1 MKAMNAFFRV
11 GAAAGLLALTSSA
24 AFAQQVQL
32 TIKDGRV
39 TLKTENATVRQ
50 ILDEWT
56 RVGQTKIVNGD
67 KVTGQPLTL
76 TLIDVPER
84 EALDTVMRQAAGYA
98 VVERASDVANASTFD
113 RILVMAR
120 TTPVTQVASGGATS
134 SSSSPVATYQPAE
147 PAAPAD
153 EQVALAEEPPSPAA
167 PVVNPYA
174 PGGGQGAP
182 GAVGPNGMANGANAA
197 AAPGATVGVNPPV
210 KFDYTN
216 PQAYFEQQRRAQ
228 QAAAQAT
235 GQTGQPGQVN
245 PAPQQQFIN
254 PYPGSNVAPIAV
266 GGTGGTAQPQQPS
279 NVPTFG
285 SGTTNAPGAAPQPQ
299 QPTQPPSGTGSNFNP
314 YNMSGY
320 QPPANAGQAPPA
332 TPVEPDR
339 SKYANP
345 YVPTRT
351 P

>member
-11 GAAAGLLALTSSA
+11 SAAAGFLAVTSSA

-76 TLIDVPER
+76 SLIDVPER

-98 VVERASDVANASTFD
+98 VVERASEAPNASTFD

-120 TTPVTQVASGGATS
+120 TTPVTQVASTAG
-134 SSSSPVATYQPAE
+134 SSSPGANAAAYAPPPEPVAPE
-147 PAAPAD
+147 D
-153 EQVALAEEPPSPAA
+153 QVALAEEPPQPAA

-174 PGGGQGAP
+174 GPGAP
-182 GAVGPNGMANGANAA
+182 GAVGPNGMANGANGAA
-197 AAPGATVGVNPPV
+197 AGANGATVGAAPV

-216 PQAYFEQQRRAQ
+216 PQAYFDQQRRAQ
-228 QAAAQAT
+228 AAAAQAA
-235 GQTGQPGQVN
+235 GQTGQPGQVD
-245 PAPQQQFIN
+245 PQPQQFIN

-266 GGTGGTAQPQQPS
+266 GGTGSAAQPQQPS

-285 SGTTNAPGAAPQPQ
+285 SGTTTNAPGAAPQPQ
-299 QPTQPPSGTGSNFNP
+299 ATPPPAGTGSNFNP

-320 QPPANAGQAPPA
+320 VPPANSGQAPPA

-345 YVPTRT
+345 YQPTRT

>member
-1 MKAMNAFFRV
+1 MKAMNALFRFS
-11 GAAAGLLALTSSA
+11 AAAGLVALTSSA

-56 RVGQTKIVNGD
+56 RIGQTKIVNAD
-67 KVTGQPLTL
+67 KVTGTPLTL

-84 EALDTVMRQAAGYA
+84 EALDVVMRQAAGYA
-98 VVERASDVANASTFD
+98 VVERNGDAPNSSMFD

-120 TTPVTQVASGGATS
+120 TTPVTQVASSGAGS
-134 SSSSPVATYQPAE
+134 SASSANVATYTPPAE
-147 PAAPAD
+147 PAE
-153 EQVALAEEPPSPAA
+153 EQVAMAEEPPSPQA
-167 PVVNPYA
+167 PVVNPYQ
-174 PGGGQGAP
+174 PNGGQGAP
-182 GAVGPNGMANGANAA
+182 GAVGPNGMANGANASVNG
-197 AAPGATVGVNPPV
+197 GAGGTVGVNPPA

-228 QAAAQAT
+228 QAAAQAA

-245 PAPQQQFIN
+245 PQPQQFIN

-266 GGTGGTAQPQQPS
+266 GGSGAAQPSQPS

-285 SGTTNAPGAAPQPQ
+285 GGTTSAPGAAPAPQPAA
-299 QPTQPPSGTGSNFNP
+299 QPPSGTGNNFNP

-320 QPPANAGQAPPA
+320 TPPANAGQAPPA

-345 YVPTRT
+345 YQPTRT

>member
-11 GAAAGLLALTSSA
+11 GVAAGLLAVTSSA

-56 RVGQTKIVNGD
+56 RVGQTKIVNAD
-67 KVTGQPLTL
+67 KVTGQPLSL

-98 VVERASDVANASTFD
+98 VVERASDGQNASTFD

-120 TTPVTQVASGGATS
+120 TTPVTAPAAGAAASASASIATYTPPE
-134 SSSSPVATYQPAE
+134 PVAP
-147 PAAPAD
+147 D
-153 EQVALAEEPPSPAA
+153 DQVALAEEPPPPAA

-174 PGGGQGAP
+174 PGGGAGQPGAP
-182 GAVGPNGMANGANAA
+182 GTNGANGNVNAA
-197 AAPGATVGVNPPV
+197 AGNTVGVNPPV

-216 PQAYFEQQRRAQ
+216 PQAYFEQQRRQQQAAQ
-228 QAAAQAT
+228 QAAP
-235 GQTGQPGQVN
+235 QTGQPGQVN
-245 PAPQQQFIN
+245 QAPQQFIN

-266 GGTGGTAQPQQPS
+266 GGGNTQPAQPS

-285 SGTTNAPGAAPQPQ
+285 GGTTTAPGQAPAP
-299 QPTQPPSGTGSNFNP
+299 QPTQPPAGTGSNFNP

-320 QPPANAGQAPPA
+320 QPPANAGQAPPT

>member
-1 MKAMNAFFRV
+1 MKAMNALFRI
-11 GAAAGLLALTSSA
+11 GAAAGILALTSSA

-98 VVERASDVANASTFD
+98 VVERAGDAANASTFD

-120 TTPVTQVASGGATS
+120 TTPVTQPTAGASAS
-134 SSSSPVATYQPAE
+134 SSSVATYTPPDPVGPE
-147 PAAPAD
+147 
-153 EQVALAEEPPSPAA
+153 EQVALAEEPPQPAA
-167 PVVNPYA
+167 PVVNPYQ
-174 PGGGQGAP
+174 PNGGNAAGAP
-182 GAVGPNGMANGANAA
+182 GSNGMANGVNGVNANA
-197 AAPGATVGVNPPV
+197 GAGGTVGVNPPV

-228 QAAAQAT
+228 QTAAQSS

-245 PAPQQQFIN
+245 PQPQQFIN

-266 GGTGGTAQPQQPS
+266 GGGGAAQPSQPS

-285 SGTTNAPGAAPQPQ
+285 GGTTTAPGAAPAPQPA
-299 QPTQPPSGTGSNFNP
+299 QPPAGTGSNFNP

>member
-1 MKAMNAFFRV
+1 MKAMNAFIRV

-24 AFAQQVQL
+24 AYAQQVQL

-56 RVGQTKIVNGD
+56 RVGQTKIVNAD
-67 KVTGQPLTL
+67 KVAGQPLSL

-98 VVERASDVANASTFD
+98 VVERAADTPNTSTFD

-120 TTPVTQVASGGATS
+120 TTPVTQPAAGGATS
-134 SSSSPVATYQPAE
+134 SSSSPVATYSP
-147 PAAPAD
+147 PAD
-153 EQVALAEEPPSPAA
+153 PVGPEEQVALAEEPPQPAA

-174 PGGGQGAP
+174 PGGPSGAP
-182 GAVGPNGMANGANAA
+182 GAIGPNGMANGANAA
-197 AAPGATVGVNPPV
+197 AGNTVGVNPPV

-228 QAAAQAT
+228 QAAQQSS
-235 GQTGQPGQVN
+235 GQFGQPGQVN
-245 PAPQQQFIN
+245 PQPQQYIN
-254 PYPGSNVAPIAV
+254 PYPGSNVQPIAV
-266 GGTGGTAQPQQPS
+266 GGTGGTTQPAQPS

-285 SGTTNAPGAAPQPQ
+285 GGTTSAPGQAPAPQPA
-299 QPTQPPSGTGSNFNP
+299 QPPAGTGSNFNP

-345 YVPTRT
+345 YVPNRT

>member
-1 MKAMNAFFRV
+1 MKAMNAFFRFGV
-11 GAAAGLLALTSSA
+11 AAGLLAVTSSA

-56 RVGQTKIVNGD
+56 RVGQTKIVNAD

-98 VVERASDVANASTFD
+98 VVERAGDAANASTFD

-120 TTPVTQVASGGATS
+120 TTPVTQ
-134 SSSSPVATYQPAE
+134 
-147 PAAPAD
+147 PAARRDVVVFVDRGDLLAARRPGRAGE
-153 EQVALAEEPPSPAA
+153 EQVALAEEPPQPAA

-174 PGGGQGAP
+174 AWRRAGSAGQRGHA
-182 GAVGPNGMANGANAA
+182 NGMANGANGAAGHGSTVGAIAGEVRLHQSAGLFRPAAARPAGGAAVVRSDGPARSGESAA
-197 AAPGATVGVNPPV
+197 AAVHQPV
-210 KFDYTN
+210 SG
-216 PQAYFEQQRRAQ
+216 QQRRADRGGRQ
-228 QAAAQAT
+228 RRHRAAFAAEQRADVR
-235 GQTGQPGQVN
+235 QRHDN
-245 PAPQQQFIN
+245 RA
-254 PYPGSNVAPIAV
+254 
-266 GGTGGTAQPQQPS
+266 
-279 NVPTFG
+279 G
-285 SGTTNAPGAAPQPQ
+285 SGAGA
-299 QPTQPPSGTGSNFNP
+299 QPTQPPAGTGSNFNP

>member
-1 MKAMNAFFRV
+1 MKAMNALFRA

-32 TIKDGRV
+32 SIKDGRV

-56 RVGQTKIVNGD
+56 RVGQTRIVNAD

-98 VVERASDVANASTFD
+98 VVERATDVANASMFD
-113 RILVMAR
+113 RILVVAR
-120 TTPVTQVASGGATS
+120 TTPVTQVASSGAGS
-134 SSSSPVATYQPAE
+134 SASSNVSTYTPPAE
-147 PAAPAD
+147 PAE
-153 EQVALAEEPPSPAA
+153 EQVALAEEPPPPAA
-167 PVVNPYA
+167 PVVNPYQ
-174 PGGGQGAP
+174 PNGGQGAP
-182 GAVGPNGMANGANAA
+182 GAVGPNGMANGANANA
-197 AAPGATVGVNPPV
+197 AAGATVGVNPPV

-228 QAAAQAT
+228 QAAAQAA
-235 GQTGQPGQVN
+235 GQTTGQPGQVN
-245 PAPQQQFIN
+245 PQPQQFIN

-266 GGTGGTAQPQQPS
+266 GGSGTAQPSQPS

-285 SGTTNAPGAAPQPQ
+285 TGTTNAPGAAPAPQPA
-299 QPTQPPSGTGSNFNP
+299 QPPSGTGSNFNP

-320 QPPANAGQAPPA
+320 TPPANAGQAPPA

-345 YVPTRT
+345 YQPTRT

>member
-1 MKAMNAFFRV
+1 MNALLRF

-56 RVGQTKIVNGD
+56 RVGQTKIVNAD

-76 TLIDVPER
+76 SLIDVPER

-98 VVERASDVANASTFD
+98 VVERAGDVPNASTFD

-120 TTPVTQVASGGATS
+120 TTPVTQPAAGGATS
-134 SSSSPVATYQPAE
+134 SSSSPVATYTPTDPVAPAE
-147 PAAPAD
+147 
-153 EQVALAEEPPSPAA
+153 EQVALAEEPPQPAA
-167 PVVNPYA
+167 PVVNPYQ
-174 PGGGQGAP
+174 PNGGQ
-182 GAVGPNGMANGANAA
+182 GAVGPNGLANGANAA
-197 AAPGATVGVNPPV
+197 AAPGSTVGVNPPV

-228 QAAAQAT
+228 QAAAQAS

-245 PAPQQQFIN
+245 PQPQQFIN

-266 GGTGGTAQPQQPS
+266 GGGGTAQPAQPS

-285 SGTTNAPGAAPQPQ
+285 GGTTTAPGAAPQPAA
-299 QPTQPPSGTGSNFNP
+299 QPPANTGGNFNP

>member
-1 MKAMNAFFRV
+1 MKAMNAFFRL
-11 GAAAGLLALTSSA
+11 GATAGLLALTGSA
-24 AFAQQVQL
+24 ALAQQVQL

-39 TLKTENATVRQ
+39 TLKTENASVRQ

-56 RVGQTKIVNGD
+56 RVGQTKIVNAD
-67 KVTGQPLTL
+67 KVTGPPVTI

-84 EALDTVMRQAAGYA
+84 EALDTVMRSAAGYA
-98 VVERASDVANASTFD
+98 VVERTADAPNTSIFD
-113 RILVMAR
+113 RILVMGR
-120 TTPVTQVASGGATS
+120 TTPVTQTASSGS
-134 SSSSPVATYQPAE
+134 SSSSPATYTPPAE
-147 PAAPAD
+147 PVVLAD
-153 EQVALAEEPPSPAA
+153 EEQAAIAQNANEPPQPAA
-167 PVVNPYA
+167 PVVNPYG
-174 PGGGQGAP
+174 PNGP
-182 GAVGPNGMANGANAA
+182 NGAVGPNGVAGNAANGAAGN
-197 AAPGATVGVNPPV
+197 TVGVNPPV

-228 QAAAQAT
+228 QAAAQAA
-235 GQTGQPGQVN
+235 GQATGQPGQVN
-245 PAPQQQFIN
+245 PQPQQFIN
-254 PYPGSNVAPIAV
+254 PYPGSNVQPIAV
-266 GGTGGTAQPQQPS
+266 GGTAQPQQPS

-285 SGTTNAPGAAPQPQ
+285 SGTTTAPGVAPTPQPQ
-299 QPTQPPSGTGSNFNP
+299 QQPPTNPGANFNP

-320 QPPANAGQAPPA
+320 TPPANAGQAPPA

>member
-1 MKAMNAFFRV
+1 MKAMNALLRF

-56 RVGQTKIVNGD
+56 RVGQTKIVNAD
-67 KVTGQPLTL
+67 KVTGTPLTL

-98 VVERASDVANASTFD
+98 VVERNGDTANTSTFD

-120 TTPVTQVASGGATS
+120 TTPVTQVASAGAGS
-134 SSSSPVATYQPAE
+134 AASANVATYTPPEPAE
-147 PAAPAD
+147 
-153 EQVALAEEPPSPAA
+153 EQVAMAEEPPAPQA
-167 PVVNPYA
+167 PVVNPYQ
-174 PGGGQGAP
+174 PNGGQGAP
-182 GAVGPNGMANGANAA
+182 GAVGPNGMANGANASG
-197 AAPGATVGVNPPV
+197 GAGNTVGVNPPV

-228 QAAAQAT
+228 QAAAQAAGPAT
-235 GQTGQPGQVN
+235 GQAGQVN
-245 PAPQQQFIN
+245 PQPQQFIN

-266 GGTGGTAQPQQPS
+266 GGSGTAQPSQPS
-279 NVPTFG
+279 NVPTMG
-285 SGTTNAPGAAPQPQ
+285 TGTTSAPGAAPAPQPAA
-299 QPTQPPSGTGSNFNP
+299 QPPSGTGNNFNP

-320 QPPANAGQAPPA
+320 TPPANAGQAPPA

-345 YVPTRT
+345 YQPTRT